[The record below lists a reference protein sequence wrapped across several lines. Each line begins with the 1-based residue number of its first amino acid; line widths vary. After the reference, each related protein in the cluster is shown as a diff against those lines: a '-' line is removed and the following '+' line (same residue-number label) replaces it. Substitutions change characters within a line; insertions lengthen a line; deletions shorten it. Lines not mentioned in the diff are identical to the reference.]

1 MEQSTDPITIKVCRI
16 FRRIFEHQLSGNFNL
31 ISSHSYSKTFSM
43 SKLLGFVITF
53 LILLIASQAA
63 GLRCYMDSSD
73 PNHPGVEDCLQVDGQ
88 GDGKTRFF
96 STRINFSYFNV

>member
-1 MEQSTDPITIKVCRI
+1 MEQSTDPITIKVYRI
-16 FRRIFEHQLSGNFNL
+16 FCRIFEHQLSV
-31 ISSHSYSKTFSM
+31 ISSHSYSKTFSLT
-43 SKLLGFVITF
+43 KLLGFVITF

-96 STRINFSYFNV
+96 STRINFSYFHV